1 MATPEYKKFLILII
15 CLSIF
20 IHRMTFPI
28 IASGASLTIGNGYVV
43 RFEIEEIEGEYV
55 TRAEQELRE
64 TPANRLAG
72 IEGLRELLK
81 GKKATKAAA

>member
-1 MATPEYKKFLILII
+1 
-15 CLSIF
+15 
-20 IHRMTFPI
+20 MTFPI

-81 GKKATKAAA
+81 GKKATKAAAWRSF